1 MSFSTPENLD
11 SRADRMRAAIRDTH
25 TAIEQL
31 PFSVAMLEGGL
42 TRDEYI
48 RAAAQLHHVHRE
60 LENRLKRHPALAP
73 VVELCEPRA
82 DVLRSDLAIL
92 GCRRIPEPSICTQC
106 LLHGF
111 GEWSDQGGWPL
122 LGAVYVLEGS
132 RLGSTFLART
142 LPRILKV
149 DAGRGNGLDYHMGDP
164 ATVGRNWQQI
174 RGAIDK
180 LPVPPEFE
188 AGVVEAGAVAMTA
201 MYDLYSSFGR
211 PAPVRTAAPMSMA
224 AAGRFAT

>member
-1 MSFSTPENLD
+1 MTSSTPD
-11 SRADRMRAAIRDTH
+11 PRGSRADRMRAAIRDTH

-60 LENRLKRHPALAP
+60 LESRLKRHPALAP
-73 VVELCEPRA
+73 VVGLCEPRA

-106 LLHGF
+106 LRHAF

-132 RLGSTFLART
+132 RLGSTYLART
-142 LPRILKV
+142 LPRILNV
-149 DAGRGNGLDYHMGDP
+149 GAGRGNGLDYHMGDP

-180 LPVPPEFE
+180 LPVPPQCE
-188 AGVVEAGAVAMTA
+188 AAVVEAGAVAMTA

-211 PAPVRTAAPMSMA
+211 SAPEPTVAPMA
-224 AAGRFAT
+224 LAGAGRFGT